1 MTGAADDQ
9 QHAIRIEVSSRA
21 RRGRGRGVG
30 GCGPTGGWQADR
42 GADGGR
48 GEAWERLD
56 GSVGEARA
64 RAGDQCSLLFPLPSV
79 QPRRCLPTCCFLFR
93 PGTRGRAQQMWG
105 LLPDMAITA
114 ALIARQQP
122 RLTAAPANP
131 LPQQSHAFSDQT
143 RAVSHMQQCAAP
155 IIDMVDREMEVED
168 GKRTGL
174 SGCKRGEKMLRTE
187 KRDRPRRHKTD
198 KVDGN
203 LCLTEGGVDQSA
215 ASGVW
220 MTAECR

>member
-1 MTGAADDQ
+1 MEGGERRGRGWMEAW
-9 QHAIRIEVSSRA
+9 A
-21 RRGRGRGVG
+21 RRGRGRVTSA
-30 GCGPTGGWQADR
+30 PSSSLFLPSNR
-42 GADGGR
+42 GA
-48 GEAWERLD
+48 ACQPVVSY
-56 GSVGEARA
+56 SVR
-64 RAGDQCSLLFPLPSV
+64 
-79 QPRRCLPTCCFLFR
+79 
-93 PGTRGRAQQMWG
+93 GTRGRAQQMWG